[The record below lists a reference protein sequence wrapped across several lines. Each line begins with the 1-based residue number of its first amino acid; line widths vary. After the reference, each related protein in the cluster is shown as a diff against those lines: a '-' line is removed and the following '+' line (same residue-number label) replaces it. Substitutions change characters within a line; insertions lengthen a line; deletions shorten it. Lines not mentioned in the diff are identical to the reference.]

1 MAGSIRARARTDRSG
16 RLRAVMRVVD
26 SHMSLSRLNRIQPTS
41 LLGTSRTS
49 LSLLLNR
56 RGESSYRG
64 DQIFR
69 WIHERR
75 EADFQAM
82 SDLPASLRASL
93 ARDYT
98 VARPQVAGR
107 SQAGDGTSKWV
118 LRLAD
123 GAEIETVFIPYAHRL
138 TLCVSSQ
145 VGCAF
150 GCTFCATAAM
160 GRVRDLTAA
169 EIIGQVLT
177 LLEGHEVAPDRR
189 FNIVFMG
196 MGEPLDNFDE
206 VMTAFDILTDPLGA
220 GLSWRRI
227 TLSTVGHVDGIRRLG
242 ARQHRPRLAVSLN
255 ATTDLL
261 RGRIM
266 PINKKWP
273 LAVLRQAMADFPVRP
288 GERITCEYV
297 LMAGETDDSEDA
309 RRLARFLHG
318 LPARL
323 NLIPWNP
330 SPGLPHARPD
340 DATIERFRD
349 ALLRRG
355 LDASIRFSRGGEA
368 AAACGQLVTS
378 RDASP
383 WRQHS

>member
-1 MAGSIRARARTDRSG
+1 M
-16 RLRAVMRVVD
+16 
-26 SHMSLSRLNRIQPTS
+26 PTS

-49 LSLLLNR
+49 LSLLLNQ
-56 RGESSYRG
+56 RGEPSYRG
-64 DQIFR
+64 DQVFR
-69 WIHERR
+69 WIHERLA
-75 EADFQAM
+75 ADFHAM
-82 SDLPASLRASL
+82 SDLPAPLRSSL
-93 ARDYT
+93 AQDYT
-98 VARPQVAGR
+98 VSRPQVTGR
-107 SQAGDGTSKWV
+107 SEAGDGTAKWV

-123 GAEIETVFIPYAHRL
+123 GAEIETVFIPSAQRL

-169 EIIGQVLT
+169 EIIGQVIT
-177 LLEGHEVAPDRR
+177 LLAGHDVAPGRR
-189 FNIVFMG
+189 FNVVFMG
-196 MGEPLDNFDE
+196 MGEPLDNFTE

-242 ARQHRPRLAVSLN
+242 ARQNRPRLAVSLN

-261 RGRIM
+261 RSRIM

-273 LAVLRQAMADFPVRP
+273 LAALREAMADFPVRP

-297 LMAGETDDSEDA
+297 LMAGETDGREEA
-309 RRLARFLHG
+309 RRLARLLHG

-330 SPGLPHARPD
+330 SPGLPHTRPD
-340 DATIERFRD
+340 HAAIEGFRD
-349 ALLRRG
+349 ALLQRG
-355 LDASIRFSRGGEA
+355 LDASIRYSRGGET
-368 AAACGQLVTS
+368 AAACGQLATS

-383 WRQHS
+383 WRQQP